1 MGTSKFCP
9 KCEVDRIKVELKLLP
24 TKFLTCE
31 KCQTVYSLVDNGLRQ
46 VAI

>member
-1 MGTSKFCP
+1 MGTGKFCP
-9 KCEVDRIKVELKLLP
+9 KCEVDRIKTELKLLP

-31 KCQTVYSLVDNGLRQ
+31 KCKTVYRFIGNQLYQ

>member
-1 MGTSKFCP
+1 MGTGKFCP
-9 KCEVDRIKVELKLLP
+9 KCEVDRIKVELKLLS

-31 KCQTVYSLVDNGLRQ
+31 KCQAVFSLVDNQLRQ